1 MLPDFSIYNAIASPV
16 FVLTED
22 ENGDVVYVFMNAAG
36 CRRRLCAPSDVIGKK
51 ATDLFPGRAALTAYE
66 RQCAA
71 WRAEI
76 EMSYEIPYAVGDED
90 IWFLTRL
97 VPQRDVNGTV
107 THMVGL
113 TQDITMEKRLEQAH
127 AMTSALVDEMEDFVR
142 FAAHDLRSPIANV
155 KMLTDML
162 RDGFVDM
169 GDGKYE
175 LIQMIED
182 IAEGA
187 LDLITDVLTQSAAV
201 RADTKVTQFTFR
213 NMCENILATLD
224 PARQH
229 RVTLPDVT
237 VEGDY
242 TAIQIIVRNLVD
254 NALKHAGLDEISL
267 QIDVSDQGDGQIAI
281 SVLDNGK
288 GFDDPSLAFLQD
300 EDSSAQSGFGLLGLR
315 RLVRARGGQ
324 ISVEHGV
331 NGTGAR
337 VNVEMPGQLVQM
349 AVEETATLALGQ
361 RYV

>member
-1 MLPDFSIYNAIASPV
+1 MLPDFSIYNAIESPV

-22 ENGDVVYVFMNAAG
+22 EDGDLVYAFMNTAG

-51 ATDLFPGRAALTAYE
+51 ATELFPGRAASVAYE

-71 WRAEI
+71 WRAEAQV
-76 EMSYEIPYAVGDED
+76 SYEIPYAVGDEN
-90 IWFLTRL
+90 IWFLTSL
-97 VPQRDVNGTV
+97 VPQRDHNGNV

-127 AMTSALVDEMEDFVR
+127 AITNALVDEMEDFVR

-155 KMLTDML
+155 KMLIDLL

-175 LIQMIED
+175 LMQMIEE

-187 LDLITDVLTQSAAV
+187 LDLISNVLTQSMAV
-201 RADTKVTQFTFR
+201 RTETLPTEFDFR
-213 NMCENILATLD
+213 EMCDNIIATLD

-229 RVTLPDVT
+229 RVTLPEAT
-237 VEGDY
+237 VLGDY

-254 NALKHAGLDEISL
+254 NAIKHAGLDEIAL
-267 QIDVSDQGDGQIAI
+267 QIAVNQNGDNRILICVS
-281 SVLDNGK
+281 DNGK

-300 EDSSAQSGFGLLGLR
+300 EGDTAKSGFGLLGLR

-324 ISVEHGV
+324 ISVDHAVG
-331 NGTGAR
+331 GTGAQIS
-337 VNVEMPGQLVQM
+337 VDMPGHVSTAAPGQADALVM
-349 AVEETATLALGQ
+349 NEV
-361 RYV
+361 